1 MTAPWY
7 RVQRHDH
14 VGPLQEAFDAE
25 EVRFRVGLV
34 EEVDDFQACDQG
46 VVEDLVEDTGGVV
59 IAFEVVRQR
68 P

>member
-1 MTAPWY
+1 MTTW
-7 RVQRHDH
+7 
-14 VGPLQEAFDAE
+14 GPSKKRSTPKKSGSAS
-25 EVRFRVGLV
+25 GLV
-34 EEVDDFQACDQG
+34 EEVDDLQACDQG